1 MRHAVRCSG
10 FVLFLILFLS
20 PSGFTQET
28 LTITTYYPSPY
39 GSYNE
44 LRANELRVKQMTVGS
59 AYQSES
65 LADGELLVSGSI
77 GIGTITP
84 RSKLEIVGGGIQ
96 IDNDAAACDATKAGT
111 IRYNSGV
118 LEYCNSSSW
127 SSLQILQGTLCG
139 MAVDGV
145 QQMSCLGFNPAVDCP
160 SGYTSFCWA
169 GAGITSCFCSRN

>member
-1 MRHAVRCSG
+1 MIRAVRCLG
-10 FVLFLILFLS
+10 FVLFLILFLNS
-20 PSGFTQET
+20 PGFSQET

-44 LRANELRVKQMTVGS
+44 LRVNQMTVGS
-59 AYQSES
+59 AYQSVAIPANS
-65 LADGELLVSGSI
+65 LVVEGSV

-111 IRYNSGV
+111 IRYNAGV

-127 SSLQILQGTLCG
+127 SSVQILQGTMCG
-139 MAVDGV
+139 MYYNGV
-145 QQMSCLGFNPAVDCP
+145 VIVSCAGLDPSASCP
-160 SGYTSFCWA
+160 SGYTQRTWMDSASLDVSW
-169 GAGITSCFCSRN
+169 SCSRN